1 MENGLQNSK
10 MMGFTDVRG
19 LNILEDAIAKFPND
33 AYKTIDL
40 QNSLDQY
47 DLFRKEANFDEIYG
61 QSDRQMDLG
70 NGKILHIFEGR
81 KFELALFDSND
92 TAVTSATIFGGGF
105 KTFVNGKQLEEIFVV
120 QAIELK

>member
-1 MENGLQNSK
+1 MNSR

-19 LNILEDAIAKFPND
+19 LNILEDAIAKFPNEN
-33 AYKTIDL
+33 YKDIDI
-40 QNSLDQY
+40 QKSLDQY

-61 QSDRQMDLG
+61 DSDRTMDLG
-70 NGKILHIFEGR
+70 DNKVLHIFEGR

-92 TAVTSATIFGGGF
+92 VAIGAATIFGGGF
-105 KTFVNGKQLEEIFVV
+105 KTYLNEKQIEEIFVV

>member
-1 MENGLQNSK
+1 MQNGLTNSK
-10 MMGFTDVRG
+10 MMGFTDIRG
-19 LNILEDAIAKFPND
+19 LNILEEAIAKYPNPN
-33 AYKTIDL
+33 YKNIDL

-61 QSDRQMDLG
+61 NSDRQMDLDD
-70 NGKILHIFEGR
+70 GKVLHIFEGR

-92 TAVTSATIFGGGF
+92 VAITSATIFGGGF
-105 KTFVNGKQLEEIFVV
+105 KTFKDGEQLEELFVV